1 MADPVIMLREQRIIE
16 HLDMCVF
23 SAERGIPAPP
33 FVIQTCKDYVEAM
46 KQGFMVRHNVPEP
59 VSEVPKEKEEPVDKD
74 AE

>member
-33 FVIQTCKDYVEAM
+33 MVIQTCKDYVEAM

-59 VSEVPKEKEEPVDKD
+59 IIEKEPKEEPKSKD
-74 AE
+74 QE